1 MLADP
6 QFHLP
11 PAIITAFRAAI
22 SPRFALS
29 GKIAV
34 KKGFISLERVQ
45 KLSFDPFF
53 STSFALELIWV
64 LPTRN
69 LSCRPP
75 NNGLLGRYFNPICV
89 LGKNSG

>member
-11 PAIITAFRAAI
+11 PAIITALWAAI
-22 SPRFALS
+22 SHRYDFS
-29 GKIAV
+29 GKIAA
-34 KKGFISLERVQ
+34 KKGLITLERVQ
-45 KLSFDPFF
+45 KSSFGPFF
-53 STSFALELIWV
+53 STSVALELIWV

-75 NNGLLGRYFNPICV
+75 NNGLLGRYFNPICFF
-89 LGKNSG
+89 GENSG